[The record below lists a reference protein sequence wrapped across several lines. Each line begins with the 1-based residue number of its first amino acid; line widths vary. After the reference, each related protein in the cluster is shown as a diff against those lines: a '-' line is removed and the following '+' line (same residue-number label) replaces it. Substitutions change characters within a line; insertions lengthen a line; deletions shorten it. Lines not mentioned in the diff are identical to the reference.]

1 MTKQQ
6 LTREGYQKLQQ
17 ELTNLRAKADHLVGQ
32 VEEVAQPDE
41 SGEDSLV
48 SQLKAE
54 LEVVNSKIDS
64 LQEALENAEIISGH
78 QSRIVVGIGSKVK
91 IRVSGKVEKIFHIV
105 SEFEA
110 DPSANKISDQSPLGK
125 ALIGKKVN
133 ENFEIEAPIGKL
145 TYKVVSIE

>member
-64 LQEALENAEIISGH
+64 LQEALKNAEIINGH
-78 QSRIVVGIGSKVK
+78 QSRTTVGIGSKVK
-91 IRVSGKVEKIFHIV
+91 IRVSGKVEKNLSCCQRI
-105 SEFEA
+105 
-110 DPSANKISDQSPLGK
+110 
-125 ALIGKKVN
+125 
-133 ENFEIEAPIGKL
+133 
-145 TYKVVSIE
+145 